1 MTVSASDRPPA
12 LDAERAIQLGHP
24 SYVWRAGQERRLEMV
39 RQYVSL
45 EDQVILDI
53 GCGIGMY
60 TDAFGRYS
68 LEVYG
73 VEVELERA
81 AQAAARTA
89 GVAQAVGET
98 LPFPDDVFDLVF
110 SHEVLEH
117 VADDRQVACEAVR
130 VTAPWGHVVAFAPN
144 RLWPWETH
152 GICWGGR
159 YRYGNIP
166 LVNYLPDPLRRR
178 IAWHVRA
185 YTRRSLRALFADL
198 PVVVCAHHTV
208 YPGFDNLVA
217 RAPAAG
223 RAARALT
230 YQLEH
235 WPVGRWL
242 GISHLIV
249 LQKTPLP

>member
-1 MTVSASDRPPA
+1 VTVTAADRPPA

-24 SYVWRAGQERRLEMV
+24 SYVWRAGQERRLSMV
-39 RQYVSL
+39 RQYVAL
-45 EDQVILDI
+45 EDRAILDV

-68 LEVYG
+68 GRVYG

-81 AQAAARTA
+81 VQAAPRTA
-89 GVAQAVGET
+89 GVAQAPGEA
-98 LPFPDDVFDLVF
+98 LPFADDTFDLVF

-117 VADDRQVACEAVR
+117 VTDDRQAAGEMAR
-130 VTAPWGHVVAFAPN
+130 VTRPGGHVVAFCPN

-152 GICWGGR
+152 GVYWRGR
-159 YRYGNIP
+159 YHYGNVP

-178 IAWHVRA
+178 LAWHVRA
-185 YTRRSLRALFADL
+185 YTRRSLRALFAGL
-198 PVVVCAHHTV
+198 PVAICAHRTI

-217 RAPAAG
+217 RVPRAG
-223 RAARALT
+223 RTVRTLT
-230 YQLEH
+230 YRLEH
-235 WPVGRWL
+235 WPVGRWF

-249 LQKTPLP
+249 LQKM